1 MWCTAIC
8 SWPMHTSAPF
18 SKRSIASCQEPL
30 KSTLYPFAGSPLK
43 DLLYFTIL
51 YSTYRYWWI
60 LLRHNEACVCSHSRF
75 IKQQTLF
82 FLPPW
87 VSQARSRPAVSPI
100 YCISPTHH
108 TFLSLIRWSPAS
120 IIWKCVSESWRNGGA
135 QSSSSAFLRGRCG
148 HLTAGWGG
156 NWGLY
161 FPCGSLFPNRATCSV
176 SHLPLHTC
184 NCFSL

>member
-82 FLPPW
+82 FYHLGFL
-87 VSQARSRPAVSPI
+87 RREAVQL
-100 YCISPTHH
+100 CHQFT
-108 TFLSLIRWSPAS
+108 
-120 IIWKCVSESWRNGGA
+120 
-135 QSSSSAFLRGRCG
+135 AFLQHITPFCHLYDGPRQVLYESVCQSHEEMVAHSLQAQRFCG
-148 HLTAGWGG
+148 DAVDT
-156 NWGLY
+156 
-161 FPCGSLFPNRATCSV
+161 
-176 SHLPLHTC
+176 
-184 NCFSL
+184 